1 MVHISQTGSLNN
13 LAPSIKKQTF
23 KAFSRVPLFNFQ
35 PASSITD
42 YIIIII
48 IIILIIILTVLCC
61 LQDLSSLTKDPTWA
75 LSRESAGS

>member
-48 IIILIIILTVLCC
+48 IIIIILTVLCC